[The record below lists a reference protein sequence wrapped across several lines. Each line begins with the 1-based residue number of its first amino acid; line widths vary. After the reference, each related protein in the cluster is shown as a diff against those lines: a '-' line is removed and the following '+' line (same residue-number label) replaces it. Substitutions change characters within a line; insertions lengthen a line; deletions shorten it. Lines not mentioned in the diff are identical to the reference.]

1 MMTANGRITD
11 LEDERGTGRTVGFV
25 TTSENP
31 TITTDDALVVPELA
45 RLGWSVRALP
55 WDASAPEPDVDA
67 VVFRSAWNYHLKPA
81 AFGAWLDALEARRS
95 PCCNPLPVVRWNV
108 AKTYLA
114 ELASSGCTRAR
125 IPRTAWLERG
135 ATKSLAEALRA
146 HDFDRAVVKPVI
158 SMSAYETWRTDVA
171 SAPGQEPRFV
181 ELLARGAVM
190 LQEYLPEVE
199 TGGELSF
206 VFFDRRF
213 SHAVLKL
220 PRAGDFRVQN
230 DWGGT
235 HHAADPPAALVEQA
249 ADVLGAVP
257 GPLPYARVDGVVVG
271 DALVLM
277 ELELIDPVLFLGWHP
292 DAPRRF
298 AEALHGHLG

>member
-1 MMTANGRITD
+1 MGRS
-11 LEDERGTGRTVGFV
+11 VGFV
-25 TTSENP
+25 TTSAEP
-31 TITTDDALVVPELA
+31 TITADDALVIPELA
-45 RLGWSVRALP
+45 RLGWDVRALQ
-55 WDASAPEPDVDA
+55 WDASAPEPEVDA

-81 AFGAWLDALEARRS
+81 TFGAWLDALEARGT
-95 PCCNPLPVVRWNV
+95 PVCNPVPLARWNV

-114 ELASSGCTRAR
+114 ELAAAGVR
-125 IPRTAWLERG
+125 IPKTAWLERG
-135 ATKSLAEALRA
+135 ATSSLAEALRA
-146 HDFDRAVVKPVI
+146 HDFERAVVKPVI
-158 SMSAYETWRTDVA
+158 SMSAYETWRTDAA
-171 SAPGQEPRFV
+171 SAPGQEPRF
-181 ELLARGAVM
+181 EQLLAQGAVM

-206 VFFDRRF
+206 MFFDRRF

-235 HHAADPPAALVEQA
+235 RHAADPPAALVDQA
-249 ADVLGAVP
+249 AAVLDAVP

-271 DALVLM
+271 EALVLM
-277 ELELIDPVLFLGWHP
+277 ELELIDPVLFLAWHP

>member
-1 MMTANGRITD
+1 MMTANGQITD
-11 LEDERGTGRTVGFV
+11 LEDERRTGRSVGFV
-25 TTSENP
+25 TTSAEP
-31 TITTDDALVVPELA
+31 TITADDALVIPELA
-45 RLGWSVRALP
+45 RLGWNVRALP

-81 AFGAWLDALEARRS
+81 AFGAWLDTLEARRTPS
-95 PCCNPLPVVRWNV
+95 CNPVPIARWNV

-114 ELASSGCTRAR
+114 ELAAAGAR
-125 IPRTAWLERG
+125 IPKTAWLEPG
-135 ATKSLAEALRA
+135 ATSTLVEALRA
-146 HDFDRAVVKPVI
+146 HDFERAVVKPVI

-171 SAPGQEPRFV
+171 SAPGQEPRF
-181 ELLARGAVM
+181 EQLLARGAVI

-206 VFFDRRF
+206 MFFDRRF

-235 HHAADPPAALVEQA
+235 RHAAEPPAALVDQA
-249 ADVLGAVP
+249 AAILGAVP

-271 DALVLM
+271 DVLMLM
-277 ELELIDPVLFLGWHP
+277 ELELIDPVLFLGGHP

-298 AEALHGHLG
+298 AEALRGHLG

>member
-1 MMTANGRITD
+1 MMTMNGRSTD
-11 LEDERGTGRTVGFV
+11 LEDEPGAGRTVGFV
-25 TTSENP
+25 TTLAEP
-31 TITTDDALVVPELA
+31 DITSDDALVVPELA

-55 WDASAPEPDVDA
+55 WDASAPEPDVGA

-81 AFGAWLDALEARRS
+81 EFRAWLDTLEGRRTPS
-95 PCCNPLPVVRWNV
+95 FNPVPVARWNV

-114 ELASSGCTRAR
+114 ELAAAGAR
-125 IPRTAWLERG
+125 IPKTAWIERG
-135 ATKSLAEALRA
+135 ATSSLADALRA
-146 HDFDRAVVKPVI
+146 HDFKRAVVKPVI
-158 SMSAYETWRTDVA
+158 SMSAYETWRTDAA
-171 SAPGQEPRFV
+171 SAPEQEPRF
-181 ELLARGAVM
+181 EQLITGGAVM

-206 VFFDRRF
+206 MFFNRQF

-235 HHAADPPAALVEQA
+235 RHAAEPPAALVEQA
-249 ADVLGAVP
+249 AAVLGAVP

-298 AEALHGHLG
+298 AEALHEHLG

>member
-1 MMTANGRITD
+1 MAMMTANGRLTD
-11 LEDERGTGRTVGFV
+11 LEDERRTGRIVGFV
-25 TTSENP
+25 TTSAEPN
-31 TITTDDALVVPELA
+31 ITADDALVVPELA
-45 RLGWSVRALP
+45 RLGWNVRALG

-67 VVFRSAWNYHLKPA
+67 VVFRSAWNYHLKPD
-81 AFGAWLDALEARRS
+81 AFSAWLDALEARRT
-95 PCCNPLPVVRWNV
+95 PCGNPVPVARWNV

-114 ELASSGCTRAR
+114 ELAAAGAR
-125 IPRTAWLERG
+125 IPKTAWLERG
-135 ATKSLAEALRA
+135 ATLSLAEALRA
-146 HDFDRAVVKPVI
+146 HDFERAVVKPVI
-158 SMSAYETWRTDVA
+158 SMSAYETWRTDAA
-171 SAPGQEPRFV
+171 SAPGQEPRF
-181 ELLARGAVM
+181 ERLLARGAVM

-206 VFFDRRF
+206 MFFDRQF

-235 HHAADPPAALVEQA
+235 RHAADPPAALVDQA
-249 ADVLGAVP
+249 AAVLAPVP

-277 ELELIDPVLFLGWHP
+277 ELELIDPVLFLGWNPH
-292 DAPRRF
+292 APRRF